1 MGSRILEL
9 SKDKNILKEKAFIS
23 DLPDISLCF
32 EYYNWKTEFSFFFRV
47 DELVIFP
54 LLCSFLEWEQENGKG
69 GPVYHQGMEKV
80 LSNLGRKF
88 IL

>member
-32 EYYNWKTEFSFFFRV
+32 EYYN
-47 DELVIFP
+47 
-54 LLCSFLEWEQENGKG
+54 
-69 GPVYHQGMEKV
+69 
-80 LSNLGRKF
+80 
-88 IL
+88 